1 MFLTVL
7 SLVYKNMNK
16 SEVRQAFLDELQRIH
31 KTALNAAQTAI
42 ESATDDET
50 VPEHKY
56 DTLALEAAYLA
67 HGQAQRVAE
76 CEENIRLYSEL
87 VLREF
92 DEDTPIAVS
101 ALLKLDDL
109 NGNESWYF
117 IAPTAGGTSVEFNGE
132 SIASVTLQAPLGQQ
146 LKGKYLGDEIQ
157 LLAGN
162 QQTNFEVV
170 ELL

>member
-1 MFLTVL
+1 
-7 SLVYKNMNK
+7 MNK
-16 SEVRQAFLDELQRIH
+16 SELRQAFLNELQRIH

-42 ESATDDET
+42 ESATDEET

-76 CEENIRLYSEL
+76 CEENIRMYSEL

-92 DEDTPIAVS
+92 NEDTPIAVS
-101 ALLKLDDL
+101 ALVKLEDP
-109 NGNESWYF
+109 NGKEAWYF
-117 IAPTAGGTSVEFNGE
+117 IAPTAGGTNVEYNGE
-132 SIASVTLQAPLGQQ
+132 SIASVTLKAPLGQQ
-146 LKGKYLGDEIQ
+146 LKGKYLGDEVTLVI
-157 LLAGN
+157 GN
-162 QQTNFEVV
+162 RQTHFEVV